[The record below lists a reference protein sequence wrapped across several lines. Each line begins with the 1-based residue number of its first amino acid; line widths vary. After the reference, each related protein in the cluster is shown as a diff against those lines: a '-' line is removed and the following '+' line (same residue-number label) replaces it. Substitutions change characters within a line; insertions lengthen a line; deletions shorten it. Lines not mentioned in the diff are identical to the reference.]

1 MAQSALRDISPT
13 WWKDIKPQAPQKPAG
28 QQMSDVLGGMALATA
43 PIPIV
48 GDVAGAV
55 SDAAMYAAYP
65 EERTMLNAGMSLAGL
80 LPFVP
85 GAGGVRAA
93 EKAADALR
101 DAPSVSLM
109 DDGKGKAFIMSD
121 GKQAGI
127 IEYEINDGAVQI
139 KGSEVTPSR
148 SGIGT
153 EAYKQFINSKMD
165 EGFSVGSDNIVS
177 QQAEGLYQKLSSQG
191 YEIAEN
197 PNNRRIYPGSLT
209 SVSRDSMRSQRSA
222 HPTEYRD
229 GAIQSAPGFVLRGD
243 PVYQITRRPQD
254 APLPSPLEGTLD
266 MSQAARMQ
274 RAAEQGFNV
283 DMPVYHGTAVDF
295 KQFDPD
301 RSFGSQ
307 FWSTTDKAA
316 IEAGEVGAAGRG
328 VIKEMY
334 QRIKNPAGWAE
345 YDKYSTD
352 ELIAKGYD
360 GLALPDAD
368 GQITY
373 VAFDPSQYRDVK
385 AAFDPAKRDSRNLMA
400 GATGATIGLSAL
412 RNINQ
417 QEEK

>member
-13 WWKDIKPQAPQKPAG
+13 WWKDIKPQPAQRPVG
-28 QQMSDVLGGMALATA
+28 QQIADVLGGVSL
-43 PIPIV
+43 PLSGVPVI
-48 GDVAGAV
+48 GEVAGAV

-85 GAGGVRAA
+85 GPGGVRAA
-93 EKAADALR
+93 EKAAEGVSGVSALRALR

-109 DDGKGKAFIMSD
+109 DDGKGKALIMSD

-209 SVSRDSMRSQRSA
+209 SVSMDSRRSQRSA
-222 HPTEYRD
+222 HPTEYKD

-243 PVYQITRRPQD
+243 PVYKIIRRPQD
-254 APLPSPLEGTLD
+254 APLPSPLEGTL
-266 MSQAARMQ
+266 Q
-274 RAAEQGFNV
+274 
-283 DMPVYHGTAVDF
+283 
-295 KQFDPD
+295 K
-301 RSFGSQ
+301 
-307 FWSTTDKAA
+307 
-316 IEAGEVGAAGRG
+316 
-328 VIKEMY
+328 
-334 QRIKNPAGWAE
+334 
-345 YDKYSTD
+345 
-352 ELIAKGYD
+352 
-360 GLALPDAD
+360 
-368 GQITY
+368 
-373 VAFDPSQYRDVK
+373 
-385 AAFDPAKRDSRNLMA
+385 
-400 GATGATIGLSAL
+400 
-412 RNINQ
+412 
-417 QEEK
+417 

>member
-1 MAQSALRDISPT
+1 MAESALRNLQRERMDARRARIGMEPFV
-13 WWKDIKPQAPQKPAG
+13 PQEQTNILSQFTSLDTPENMSLGATVADMLMGFAPGVGTAQGIRDFERARRDDDMLG
-28 QQMSDVLGGMALATA
+28 MVLGGVGVL
-43 PIPIV
+43 PI
-48 GDVAGAV
+48 
-55 SDAAMYAAYP
+55 
-65 EERTMLNAGMSLAGL
+65 
-80 LPFVP
+80 
-85 GAGGVRAA
+85 AGGIVKTGKAGVKA
-93 EKAADALR
+93 VEKAADALR

-243 PVYQITRRPQD
+243 PVYQIIRRPQD
-254 APLPSPLEGTLD
+254 APLPSPLEGTL
-266 MSQAARMQ
+266 Q
-274 RAAEQGFNV
+274 
-283 DMPVYHGTAVDF
+283 
-295 KQFDPD
+295 K
-301 RSFGSQ
+301 
-307 FWSTTDKAA
+307 
-316 IEAGEVGAAGRG
+316 
-328 VIKEMY
+328 
-334 QRIKNPAGWAE
+334 
-345 YDKYSTD
+345 
-352 ELIAKGYD
+352 
-360 GLALPDAD
+360 
-368 GQITY
+368 
-373 VAFDPSQYRDVK
+373 
-385 AAFDPAKRDSRNLMA
+385 
-400 GATGATIGLSAL
+400 
-412 RNINQ
+412 
-417 QEEK
+417 